1 MQTEMASITENDV
14 FKYLI
19 ATEERIFFLSSCPC
33 DLSKTLICIC
43 EISVSSRDSIR
54 EEST

>member
-1 MQTEMASITENDV
+1 MQTEMASVTENDV
-14 FKYLI
+14 FKSLS